1 MSLKLQIYLLKKH
14 LKTQKKWKELETII
28 KVRCIS
34 VSLDLMKVADFQW
47 KNADST
53 RTQEMCHVIYKFFG
67 SSLSKV

>member
-1 MSLKLQIYLLKKH
+1 MSLKLQIYLLKKL

-34 VSLDLMKVADFQW
+34 VSLDLMKVADFQS

-53 RTQEMCHVIYKFFG
+53 RTQKVCHVIYNFFG

>member
-1 MSLKLQIYLLKKH
+1 MSLKLQIYLLKKP

-34 VSLDLMKVADFQW
+34 LSLDLKKVADFQW

-53 RTQEMCHVIYKFFG
+53 RTQEVCHAIYKFFG